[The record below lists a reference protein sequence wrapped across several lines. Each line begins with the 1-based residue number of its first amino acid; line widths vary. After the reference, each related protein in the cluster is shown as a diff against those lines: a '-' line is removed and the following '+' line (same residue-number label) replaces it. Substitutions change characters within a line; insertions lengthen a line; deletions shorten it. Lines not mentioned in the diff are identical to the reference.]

1 MTKTVQV
8 EDLTQPVAET
18 TVAEPV
24 AEATTEAVTEVV
36 APVEEYSSRS
46 HY

>member
-24 AEATTEAVTEVV
+24 AKQQQKLLQKL
-36 APVEEYSSRS
+36 
-46 HY
+46 